1 MGETAVCGCHC
12 RRDMAVCM
20 REVLARLWAGVCVPL
35 ALRLHYFQGNF
46 R

>member
-12 RRDMAVCM
+12 RRDMAVRMC
-20 REVLARLWAGVCVPL
+20 EVLARLWAGVCVPL
-35 ALRLHYFQGNF
+35 ALSLYCFQGNF